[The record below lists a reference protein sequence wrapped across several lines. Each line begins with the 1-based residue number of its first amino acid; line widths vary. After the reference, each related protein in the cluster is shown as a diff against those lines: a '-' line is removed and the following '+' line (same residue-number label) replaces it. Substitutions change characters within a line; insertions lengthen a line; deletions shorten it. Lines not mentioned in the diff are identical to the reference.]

1 MPPLITLHYL
11 SDAMSFLILTL
22 LLAIQITACD
32 YWSPTQSFDSSD
44 VPRRPERVFLGDD
57 TRFNESR
64 HFSLILWNWPASAVD
79 AIYFLPLNEAT
90 GYGIDDPD
98 YRIYVFV
105 RPSEAE
111 PAMLCRDDGQAID
124 GFQLNPAFAEVC
136 IVDGQITLRKKQ
148 DYSFKDNPVSLRIVP
163 TVEEPYRRSEFLV
176 TTGIRLTS
184 DTSLRFEEGGVI
196 RSLVNWPA
204 GAVDK
209 IYLVPLNE
217 ATNYGHRYDLDQ
229 RIYIF
234 VRPSGPAVLCR
245 DDGQAIDGFQPNP
258 AFAEVCIVDGRI
270 TLRKKQDYSFK
281 DNPAFLW
288 VAPVPNTPRPTG
300 S

>member
-1 MPPLITLHYL
+1 MPLLITLYYL
-11 SDAMSFLILTL
+11 NNAMPLLALTL

-79 AIYFLPLNEAT
+79 AIYFLPINEAT
-90 GYGIDDPD
+90 SYGLDDPD

-105 RPSEAE
+105 RPSE

-124 GFQLNPAFAEVC
+124 GFQPNSAFAEVC
-136 IVDGQITLRKKQ
+136 IDNGQITLRKKQ
-148 DYSFKDNPVSLRIVP
+148 DYSFKDNPVSLRIIP
-163 TVEEPYRRSEFLV
+163 TVEEPYRQSEFLV

-204 GAVDK
+204 SAVDK
-209 IYLVPLNE
+209 IYLAPINE
-217 ATNYGHRYDLDQ
+217 ATDYGHRHDPDQ
-229 RIYIF
+229 WIYIF
-234 VRPSGPAVLCR
+234 VRPSEPAVLCR
-245 DDGQAIDGFQPNP
+245 NDGQAIDGFQPNP
-258 AFAEVCIVDGRI
+258 AFTEVCIVDGRI
-270 TLRKKQDYSFK
+270 TLHKNQDYSFK

>member
-1 MPPLITLHYL
+1 MP
-11 SDAMSFLILTL
+11 FLILTL
-22 LLAIQITACD
+22 LLAIHITACD
-32 YWSPTQSFDSSD
+32 YWSPTQSFESPDS
-44 VPRRPERVFLGDD
+44 PRRSRRVFLGDD

-64 HFSLILWNWPASAVD
+64 HFSLILWNWPASAIN

-105 RPSEAE
+105 RSSNDE
-111 PAMLCRDDGQAID
+111 PATLCRDDEQAID
-124 GFQLNPAFAEVC
+124 GFQPNPAFSEVC
-136 IVDGQITLRKKQ
+136 IVDGQVTLHKKQ
-148 DYSFKDNPVSLRIVP
+148 DYSFKDNPISLRIIP
-163 TVEEPYRRSEFLV
+163 IVEEPYRRSEFLV

-204 GAVDK
+204 SAVDK
-209 IYLVPLNE
+209 IYLEPINE
-217 ATNYGHRYDLDQ
+217 ATNYGHGTNPEH

-234 VRPSGPAVLCR
+234 VRPSEPAVLCR
-245 DDGQAIDGFQPNP
+245 DDEQAIDGFQLNP

-270 TLRKKQDYSFK
+270 TLRKNQDYSFK

>member
-1 MPPLITLHYL
+1 
-11 SDAMSFLILTL
+11 MSFLILTL

-32 YWSPTQSFDSSD
+32 YWSPTQSFESSN
-44 VPRRPERVFLGDD
+44 VPRWPERVFLGDD
-57 TRFNESR
+57 TRFSESR
-64 HFSLILWNWPASAVD
+64 HFTLPIRNWPAGDVD
-79 AIYFLPLNEAT
+79 AIYFLPINEAT
-90 GYGIDDPD
+90 NYGQDSPD
-98 YRIYVFV
+98 HRIYVFV

-111 PAMLCRDDGQAID
+111 PAMLCRDDGQTID
-124 GFQLNPAFAEVC
+124 GFQPNPAFTEVC

-148 DYSFKDNPVSLRIVP
+148 DYSFKDNPISLRIIP
-163 TVEEPYRRSEFLV
+163 IVEEPYRRSEFLV

-184 DTSLRFEEGGVI
+184 DTSLWLDEDGFI
-196 RSLVNWPA
+196 RGPVSWPTN
-204 GAVDK
+204 AVDK

-217 ATNYGHRYDLDQ
+217 ATNYGHGYSPDDQ

-234 VRPSGPAVLCR
+234 VRPSEPAVLCR
-245 DDGQAIDGFQPNP
+245 DDGQAIDGFQLNS

-288 VAPVPNTPRPTG
+288 VDPVPNTPRPTG
-300 S
+300 G

>member
-1 MPPLITLHYL
+1 MPPLITLYYL
-11 SDAMSFLILTL
+11 NNAMSFLILTL

-105 RPSEAE
+105 RSSKAE
-111 PAMLCRDDGQAID
+111 PAVLCRDDGQAID
-124 GFQLNPAFAEVC
+124 GFQPNPAFTEVC

-184 DTSLRFEEGGVI
+184 DTSLRFDKDGFI
-196 RSLVNWPA
+196 RDLVNWPA
-204 GAVDK
+204 SAVDK

-217 ATNYGHRYDLDQ
+217 ATNYGHRYDPDQ

-258 AFAEVCIVDGRI
+258 AFAEVCIVDGQI
-270 TLRKKQDYSFK
+270 TLRKKQDYSFRSCLK
-281 DNPAFLW
+281 TLN
-288 VAPVPNTPRPTG
+288 VAAI
-300 S
+300 